1 MQTPPRDF
9 DQGEHIFRLTTEEA
23 ASCLRVKAQTLR
35 AALCRDGHYFGIRPV
50 RAPNRYLLWSACEVQ
65 SLLTKGAQQ

>member
-1 MQTPPRDF
+1 MQTPTPDLEQ
-9 DQGEHIFRLTTEEA
+9 DKHTSKLTTEEA

-50 RAPNRYLLWSACEVQ
+50 RAANRFLLWPADEVQ
-65 SLLTKGAQQ
+65 GLLAKGSVQ